1 MRKWGLHYLTGLLVL
16 AVILAGCGSGD
27 NNSASDNAAA
37 NMGTASEA
45 STEAAPVAEET
56 MKYDSSA
63 NSDLN
68 QTAARGGGE
77 ADSGGN
83 NPAGKGGNS
92 GQQASGS
99 SAGTSGFSGIDVAA
113 GLNKKLIYKANL
125 TMEVE
130 DYGMAQSEVRNL
142 VTLAGGYIIGFTEN
156 MSDYEKGGNFV
167 MKVPAAGFS
176 PFLDKLEE
184 IKNKG
189 IQRSIEGQDVS
200 EEYVDLESR
209 LKAKQL
215 METQYINFMS
225 KATKSSD
232 LVAFANELG
241 AIQESIEQI
250 KGRMRYIDQNVSFST
265 VELRLYQS
273 GSGIVDIQ
281 KKEQEPLLIR
291 ASDALSKSLHALSV
305 MFQGLFVFL
314 AAALPVLVVLA
325 VIVAAVLFIRK
336 KLGRGQVTKLERIRA
351 GRTTQ
356 RELPGHST
364 GSLSEEAD
372 PLKEEDEH
380 SNK

>member
-27 NNSASDNAAA
+27 NNSASDNAGA
-37 NMGTASEA
+37 NMGAASEA
-45 STEAAPVAEET
+45 STEAAPVVEET

-63 NSDLN
+63 DMDLN
-68 QTAARGGGE
+68 QTAMGGGE

-130 DYGMAQSEVRNL
+130 DYGKAQSEVRNL

-281 KKEQEPLLIR
+281 KKEQEPLLTR
-291 ASDALSKSLHALSV
+291 ASDALSKSLHVLSV

-314 AAALPVLVVLA
+314 AAALPVLVVLVVIAA
-325 VIVAAVLFIRK
+325 VVLFIRK
-336 KLGRGQVTKLERIRA
+336 KLGRGQGTKLDRIRA
-351 GRTTQ
+351 GRTPQ

-364 GSLSEEAD
+364 GSLTEEAD